1 MVFCKKCHKRVID
14 VVTTKKDFYNRCRCD
29 ATPLVEK
36 CSEMT
41 GVIGGMLCQRRS
53 GCKRQLVKELGN

>member
-1 MVFCKKCHKRVID
+1 MVFCKKCHKRVVD

-29 ATPLVEK
+29 ATLLVKK
-36 CSEMT
+36 CSEMK

-53 GCKRQLVKELGN
+53 GGKRQLVKELEY